1 MWLQA
6 RLGKLRTPS
15 VWVRCVWSSWPN
27 CICPPHSHIHIIPL
41 LNLPI
46 NVKFWEKPIMSMFQM
61 DKFILH
67 CVKKK
72 KGGGTNFKMFILRK
86 SCASL
91 VRDTRLHF
99 QNVFD
104 LHLMLYD
111 YFSDFFMYRPIS
123 GKPTQ
128 PGPRRSCQG
137 FPRAG
142 HGKFRRRIFSLDIN
156 LNNCCKMFTVSKLS
170 TILFFFFFLTWAMK
184 SPLVFT
190 SLQLHFDYVQY

>member
-6 RLGKLRTPS
+6 RLGKLRPPS

-46 NVKFWEKPIMSMFQM
+46 NVKFWEKPILSMFQM

-72 KGGGTNFKMFILRK
+72 KGGGGTDFKMFILRK
-86 SCASL
+86 FCASL
-91 VRDTRLHF
+91 CCFWPPLDAVWVFFWYSLCTVQSVENQLSPALAGHVRDFLE
-99 QNVFD
+99 QVMVNSEEG
-104 LHLMLYD
+104 
-111 YFSDFFMYRPIS
+111 FSVLTLIW
-123 GKPTQ
+123 
-128 PGPRRSCQG
+128 
-137 FPRAG
+137 
-142 HGKFRRRIFSLDIN
+142 
-156 LNNCCKMFTVSKLS
+156 
-170 TILFFFFFLTWAMK
+170 TIVAKCLQWANYQQYFFFFTWAMK

-190 SLQLHFDYVQY
+190 SLQLRFDYVQY

>member
-6 RLGKLRTPS
+6 RLGKLRTQS

-46 NVKFWEKPIMSMFQM
+46 NVKFWEKPILSMFQM

-72 KGGGTNFKMFILRK
+72 RGGGDR
-86 SCASL
+86 
-91 VRDTRLHF
+91 F
-99 QNVFD
+99 QNVHSEKVLCFFV
-104 LHLMLYD
+104 LFLTSTWCCMSIFLI
-111 YFSDFFMYRPIS
+111 FFMYRPIS

-128 PGPRRSCQG
+128 PGPRSSCRR

-170 TILFFFFFLTWAMK
+170 TILFFFFFFTWAMK